1 MAAVSGTPWDSWS
14 YRTRSLGTNS
24 YSISLTLCWSI
35 LCHWISF
42 SVLLSTLSLSC
53 ETRRTPEVNFFVWKW
68 KDDDLINIC
77 FICGY
82 SRDVFEKEGIS
93 FDKHIKFEHNPSQ
106 YVNFL
111 VYLRQKNK
119 DEFDGTEEYVYTQ
132 YIKKKTNWV
141 PIGHTKFIELL
152 DEDDDTEAKIDN
164 LDTNIDQ
171 QSK

>member
-1 MAAVSGTPWDSWS
+1 LQTK
-14 YRTRSLGTNS
+14 
-24 YSISLTLCWSI
+24 I
-35 LCHWISF
+35 
-42 SVLLSTLSLSC
+42 
-53 ETRRTPEVNFFVWKW
+53 
-68 KDDDLINIC
+68 DDDLINIC